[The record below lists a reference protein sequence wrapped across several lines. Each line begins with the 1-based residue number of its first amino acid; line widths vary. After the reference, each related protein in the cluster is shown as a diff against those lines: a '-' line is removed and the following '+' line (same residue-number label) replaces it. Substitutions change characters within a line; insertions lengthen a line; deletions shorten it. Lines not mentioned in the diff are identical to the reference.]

1 MKKYLTR
8 LPAVLLF
15 GGTMWVNAKTTTQS
29 NIENKDISFVVY
41 KSNSYK
47 SDVYKNSSAQV
58 HIVIEKINTYGQ
70 QTIVWE
76 KTMDAKSLSKYPPV
90 QNAFKQNVT
99 VHNVNDQKEYLVVG
113 YTISYNS
120 KGSELQMHNATVV
133 KNNNSGNI
141 TITI

>member
-15 GGTMWVNAKTTTQS
+15 GGTMWVNAKTTTKS
-29 NIENKDISFVVY
+29 NIGNKDISFVVY

-70 QTIVWE
+70 QTLVWE
-76 KTMDAKSLSKYPPV
+76 KTMDAKPLSKYPPV

>member
-70 QTIVWE
+70 QTLVWE
-76 KTMDAKSLSKYPPV
+76 KTMDAKPLSKYPPV